1 MTKALFKA
9 LAISLILITGVNA
22 GSYFSSKTN
31 GLGLRN
37 YTTGVRGLGMGYT
50 GIASNDSV
58 QLSSIAFTQWR
69 YIKTTRVTIGMQY
82 QSSSLDLADAGT
94 SGNSSADFG
103 ALNIAVPI
111 LKNRWVFGLSV
122 TPYSEVDFKSRQ
134 DLVSDNV
141 NFTQITNFTGTVSRA
156 QFALVWAPVPS
167 VGLSANYTY
176 YFGTLNDQY
185 DFRFEDDG
193 YRDTSHKV
201 AYRFTGPGFGFGADW
216 QVASGL
222 RIAGFVDFKPSIKLD
237 VSYEST
243 LTPTEEKVRN
253 FSSFPMQFGFGSQWK
268 LNDRWLVAADFSQQD
283 WKKALKSPS
292 DEYDT
297 WQLLSVG
304 FERRAKTERKAGFF
318 NGKDWRGG
326 FSATKLGYKFNGNT
340 VNEYAL
346 HLGVGIPFGYSAN
359 RVDAAVVGGF
369 RGDLDKNLAKEQ
381 FVKFQ
386 LSISIGEQWFQD
398 RR

>member
-1 MTKALFKA
+1 MTKTFLNT
-9 LAISLILITGVNA
+9 LAVTLILISSAFA

-31 GLGLRN
+31 GVGLRN

-50 GIASNDSV
+50 GIASDDSV

-69 YIKTTRVTIGMQY
+69 YIKTTRATIGMQY
-82 QSSSLDLADAGT
+82 QSNSLDLANAGT

-103 ALNIAVPI
+103 VLNIAVPI
-111 LKNRWVFGLSV
+111 VKNRWVFGLSV
-122 TPYSEVDFKSRQ
+122 TPYSEIDFKSRQ
-134 DLVSDNV
+134 DLVSDGV
-141 NFTQITNFTGTVSRA
+141 DFTQITNFTGTVSRA
-156 QFALVWAPVPS
+156 QFSLVWAPVATL
-167 VGLSANYTY
+167 GLSGNYTY

-185 DFRFEDDG
+185 DFRFDDDG
-193 YRDTSHKV
+193 FRDTSHKV
-201 AYRFTGPGFGFGADW
+201 AYRFTGPGFGLGADW
-216 QVASGL
+216 QATSTL
-222 RIAGFVDFKPSIKLD
+222 RFAGFVDFKPSIKLD

-243 LTPTEEKVRN
+243 LTPTVEKTRN
-253 FSSFPMQFGFGSQWK
+253 FDSFPMQFGIGSQLA
-268 LNDRWLVAADFSQQD
+268 LNDRWLVAVDFSQQD
-283 WKKALKSPS
+283 WKKALKSES

-297 WQLLSVG
+297 WQLIAVG

-326 FSATKLGYKFNGNT
+326 FSATKLGYKFNGNA

-346 HLGVGIPFGYSAN
+346 HLGVGIPFGYYTN
-359 RVDAAVVGGF
+359 RVDAALVGGI
-369 RGDLDKNLAKEQ
+369 RGNLDKNLAKEQ